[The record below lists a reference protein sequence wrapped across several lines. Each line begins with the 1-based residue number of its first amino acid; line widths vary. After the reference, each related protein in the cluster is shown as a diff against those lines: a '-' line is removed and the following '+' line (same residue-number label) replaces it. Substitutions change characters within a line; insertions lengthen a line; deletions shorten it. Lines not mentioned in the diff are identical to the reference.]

1 MDNFLK
7 NSLAGSSACL
17 VATSLLNPLEVI
29 KIQIQTG
36 KGGGNGR
43 IIKTALKLYK
53 REGMW
58 YGLMQPGLLA
68 TCSRELFYSSLRF
81 AIYPNLRDLIRSESN
96 HQLGFGALGEKF
108 GAGLIAG
115 AVGSSLA
122 NPADL
127 LKIRM
132 QLEPGKIDGEG
143 KFVRGPRQ
151 GQVKLYKSTAQ
162 VLKEIVRTEGIKGL
176 YRGVSATCIRS
187 SLLTAGQLSSYDH
200 SKQLIKANGILSEG
214 IPLHV
219 TSSII
224 SGLVAATVCAPAD
237 RIKTAMMVGRLEK
250 LTFKQALLHVRI
262 LIYM

>member
-7 NSLAGSSACL
+7 NSVAGSSSCL

-36 KGGGNGR
+36 QSGGCNSLIR
-43 IIKTALKLYK
+43 TALRLY
-53 REGMW
+53 RSEGLW

-68 TCSRELFYSSLRF
+68 TCSRELFYSSMRF
-81 AIYPNLRDLIRSESN
+81 AIYPDLRNFFRSESN
-96 HQLGFGALGEKF
+96 HHLGFGALGEKF
-108 GAGLIAG
+108 GAGLVAG

-132 QLEPGKIDGEG
+132 QSEPGKTDSEG
-143 KFVRGPRQ
+143 RFVRGPRK
-151 GQVKLYKSTAQ
+151 GQVKVYSSTAQ
-162 VLKEIVRTEGIKGL
+162 VLKEIIKTNGIRGL

-200 SKQLIKANGILSEG
+200 SKQLIKAGGFLKEG
-214 IPLHV
+214 VPLHV
-219 TSSII
+219 ISSVI

-237 RIKTAMMVGRLEK
+237 RIKTAMMIGRIDK
-250 LTFKQALLHVRI
+250 FTFKQAFMHVN
-262 LIYM
+262 